1 MTKIIKKKNII
12 ISSFYNYKSHTLITG
27 DHIGGVSCYDLMPLY
42 NFMKT
47 NNNAKNEEEI
57 KKIFHDGF
65 NISLKYRVQIHTDAV
80 KYLHV
85 SDELIPKVIIST
97 SNDKTVKL
105 LDFNNGKYIDTLK
118 QISIKYNS
126 SPIGIKYLK
135 ENPFEPNTMN
145 GNMTDKN
152 NFHIEEN
159 HKKYNI
165 IYKENIIG
173 PIELPKI
180 NYDEATHNDIVA
192 YYDQISEYNAKIKLL
207 SSSKGQKLPP
217 HKSNP
222 WNYDV
227 NVKLLLEKQENEV
240 QKLIHVVNKKE
251 SETNKAEKQH
261 QELSIFNNNYS
272 PAFLDNLDRDEKY
285 ELKNQINQKIRNI
298 NLAISKSIMLQK
310 EMEVIEKFRNR
321 QKNRGFEEEEENDK
335 NNKKQKKTFL
345 KPITNISKTLDKN
358 KNISFS
364 RYSNNSQSNIAHL
377 NENNTNNKNISAI
390 DIEKSNKNTTNSV
403 NSISSLNIPKNK
415 AINLRKIKQY
425 NLGIANQ
432 RSSSYVDIYRNN
444 NNAIPLADKRFRIC
458 KNQFDEKFRE
468 LTGPFEYLLR
478 NNRKG
483 NILPKI
489 AKNNII

>member
-1 MTKIIKKKNII
+1 
-12 ISSFYNYKSHTLITG
+12 
-27 DHIGGVSCYDLMPLY
+27 
-42 NFMKT
+42 
-47 NNNAKNEEEI
+47 
-57 KKIFHDGF
+57 
-65 NISLKYRVQIHTDAV
+65 
-80 KYLHV
+80 
-85 SDELIPKVIIST
+85 
-97 SNDKTVKL
+97 
-105 LDFNNGKYIDTLK
+105 
-118 QISIKYNS
+118 
-126 SPIGIKYLK
+126 
-135 ENPFEPNTMN
+135 
-145 GNMTDKN
+145 
-152 NFHIEEN
+152 
-159 HKKYNI
+159 
-165 IYKENIIG
+165 
-173 PIELPKI
+173 
-180 NYDEATHNDIVA
+180 
-192 YYDQISEYNAKIKLL
+192 
-207 SSSKGQKLPP
+207 
-217 HKSNP
+217 
-222 WNYDV
+222 
-227 NVKLLLEKQENEV
+227 
-240 QKLIHVVNKKE
+240 VVNKKE

-345 KPITNISKTLDKN
+345 KPIANISKTLDKN

-364 RYSNNSQSNIAHL
+364 RYSNNSQSNIVHL

-425 NLGIANQ
+425 NLGITNQ

-478 NNRKG
+478 NNKKG